1 MKDFKHLGFDIVKMK
16 RRILTEANNAV
27 DESAD
32 YIKERAKHMSS
43 GTYSLRE
50 LAKAPWFHPYSVSRM
65 KHFVPNIP
73 YGTTAI
79 INRQSGTFYRAWQT
93 PVQSTTPE
101 GIRIVSLKN
110 DAPYAHWLEDGT
122 KLMVKRPIGF
132 HTKKAAKL
140 IVPAMV
146 SNKVGKALQTVLVKK

>member
-1 MKDFKHLGFDIVKMK
+1 MRDFKHLGYDIVKMK

-32 YIKERAKHMSS
+32 YILERAKHMSS

-50 LAKAPWFHPYSVSRM
+50 LAKDPWFHPYSVSRM

-79 INRQSGTFYRAWQT
+79 INKQSGTFYGAWKA
-93 PVQSTTPE
+93 PMVSTSPE
-101 GIRIVSLKN
+101 GISILNLRN
-110 DAPYAHWLEDGT
+110 NAPHAHWLEDGT

-132 HTKKAAKL
+132 HLKKAAKL
-140 IVPAMV
+140 IIPAMV
-146 SNKVGKALQTVLVKK
+146 SNKLAKALQIVLVKK